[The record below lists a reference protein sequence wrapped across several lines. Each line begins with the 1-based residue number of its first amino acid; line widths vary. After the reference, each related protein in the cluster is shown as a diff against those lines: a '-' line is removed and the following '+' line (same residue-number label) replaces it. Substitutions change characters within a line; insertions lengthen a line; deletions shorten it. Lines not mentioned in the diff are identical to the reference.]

1 MAGYCGYS
9 KSNNAVAAER
19 EGKFPKSKWTKSM
32 ILAKLSQQMETDSI
46 KYISLSK
53 KPLAYLKYLCLES
66 NEWHHTSSWYLTTD
80 YYEVQDMSDWS
91 TEAIEESYQNWS
103 KYMDQQKAEKKA
115 EAEKKP
121 SQYECEF
128 LVWSGSRNHP
138 KATAYIEIGE
148 IKGSWFYSSYGKK
161 SINANG
167 FKIIREI
174 TK

>member
-1 MAGYCGYS
+1 MAGYYGYS

-19 EGKFPKSKWTKSM
+19 DHKYPKSRWTKAM
-32 ILAKLSQQMETDSI
+32 IMYELSLQMETDSI
-46 KYISLSK
+46 KYISLSR

-66 NEWHHTSSWYLTTD
+66 NEWHHTSSYYLTTD
-80 YYEVQDMSDWS
+80 YYEVIDMSDWS
-91 TEAIEESYQNWS
+91 TEAIEESYHNWCE
-103 KYMDQQKAEKKA
+103 YMAQQKVEKKA

-128 LVWSGSRNHP
+128 LVWSGSKRHP
-138 KATAYIEIGE
+138 KATAYTEIGE
-148 IKGSWFYSSYGKK
+148 IKGNWFYSSYGKK

-174 TK
+174 TA